1 MPAASAVLK
10 VRDNDMCFKVYIWIN
25 GKVLSNNVSLYSYYS
40 LAVVIPDPVHVVRT
54 GFGQQTQLNINTC
67 LSSRSLC
74 S

>member
-25 GKVLSNNVSLYSYYS
+25 GKVLSNNVSLYS

-54 GFGQQTQLNINTC
+54 GFGQQTQLNISTC